1 MNRKRA
7 AVLAIVSFIC
17 GTGAFLNARMTV
29 INRQEAGAGPS
40 RQWLSE
46 ASGAAI
52 ELEERF
58 EAELNGLTSSLAQ
71 EQKSLALALEDP
83 CSPNEVVLERTE
95 NVIGA
100 HGHLMRRVGEHV
112 VELRGKLPASNQDYL
127 MGLCAEIVRGPISR
141 TGGRVGGGRQ
151 DGFGGPG
158 PRGRGNGYVRGVGAG
173 RGSRAGRGGGG
184 GYGMRL
190 RARDRLARRLRLDEG
205 QVSILRDRD
214 SGFEADSMRL
224 RDILMAERAALLA
237 LFEDSKSADEELL
250 QQIDKLILA
259 HSQIERRIAEHV
271 LVLRPYLTVE
281 QQKWLI
287 GLCRRNHEE
296 ALPAEGLIPFRAVNS
311 RE

>member
-1 MNRKRA
+1 MNRKRT

-17 GTGAFLNARMTV
+17 GTGAFLNARMTA

-58 EAELNGLTSSLAQ
+58 GAELDRLITNLAA
-71 EQKSLALALEDP
+71 EQKFLASVLEDP
-83 CSPNEVVLERTE
+83 CTPNEVVLERTE
-95 NVIGA
+95 NVIGV
-100 HGHLMRRVGEHV
+100 HKHLMRRVGEHV

-127 MGLCAEIVRGPISR
+127 MSLCAETVRGPISR
-141 TGGRVGGGRQ
+141 MGGRVGGGRQ

-158 PRGRGNGYVRGVGAG
+158 AGGRGNGYGRGGGAG
-173 RGSRAGRGGGG
+173 RGGGPGRGGGAGRGGGG
-184 GYGMRL
+184 GYGMHL
-190 RARDRLARRLRLDEG
+190 SVRDRLARRLRLDEE
-205 QVSILRDRD
+205 QVSILRDKD

-224 RDILMAERAALLA
+224 RDILLTERTAMLA
-237 LFEDSKSADEELL
+237 LFEDPKSADEELL
-250 QQIDKLILA
+250 QQIDRLILA

-281 QQKWLI
+281 QQKWLT
-287 GLCRRNHEE
+287 GLCRRSQDDSV
-296 ALPAEGLIPFRAVNS
+296 AF
-311 RE
+311 